1 MAYASGDIVLVPFPY
16 TDLSAVRTRPA
27 VVVSTEVH
35 AQASGDLLIA
45 MVTGQRHD
53 LPTDYAL
60 RDWRPAGLLLPSWV
74 RSKLATVSESMV
86 RFSPGRLTRNDF
98 RQVQARLSLALGLRN

>member
-27 VVVSTEVH
+27 VVVSTDVY
-35 AQASGDLLIA
+35 ARASGDLLIA

-53 LPTDYAL
+53 LPTD
-60 RDWRPAGLLLPSWV
+60 
-74 RSKLATVSESMV
+74 
-86 RFSPGRLTRNDF
+86 
-98 RQVQARLSLALGLRN
+98 

>member
-27 VVVSTEVH
+27 VVVSTDVY
-35 AQASGDLLIA
+35 ARASGDLLIA

-60 RDWRPAGLLLPSWV
+60 RRLAAGRTSPAILGSLQAGDRLRVDGPF
-74 RSKLATVSESMV
+74 LA
-86 RFSPGRLTRNDF
+86 G
-98 RQVQARLSLALGLRN
+98 QADAQ